1 MKKLL
6 LIWAD
11 DPAVILPETTN
22 FTAWELSNV
31 LYEGISKIEEHKYG
45 ITPTLFTNKMQ
56 NVRVVVAESDLNNYP
71 GMYLRKGRWQDERLL
86 GDLS

>member
-6 LIWAD
+6 LIWAMIRQLFY
-11 DPAVILPETTN
+11 PKQLI

-45 ITPTLFTNKMQ
+45 ITPTLFTNKVQ
-56 NVRVVVAESDLNNYP
+56 KCACC
-71 GMYLRKGRWQDERLL
+71 GG
-86 GDLS
+86 